1 MIFSYNRIIL
11 IILGVSILIKNS
23 KDYILVLRFLILSFC
38 LVEYLIGEDYNA
50 VIIIIALSYIILN
63 TLLFLSNNK
72 IYKIFWILLSII
84 LCLYTSKQLNEIFY
98 VLIPVNVMDL
108 WAIVNSALLI
118 IPIFILLVSIALPLK
133 IVPLFLLISI
143 IVFLFQC
150 IVKKYIVTLETL
162 INENDEL
169 REMNSIYSMKIKS
182 MKNYEKQSLYATKL
196 EERSK
201 ISQEMHDKIGH
212 TISGSILQLEAAK
225 LLLNK
230 DKDKSEKILNNT
242 INVLREGLEDIRI
255 ILRRIRPT
263 KEEMGINRI
272 KLLLAEAMQNTK
284 FTYALSFQGDIDN
297 IAYAHWKAIYDN
309 LTEAITNIMKY
320 SKGDFV
326 EVNIQVLNRIVKA
339 SIKDNGMV
347 EGVISKGLGLK
358 GIEQRCVDM
367 GGTAIID
374 FSDGFSIIMIL
385 PIK

>member
-1 MIFSYNRIIL
+1 M
-11 IILGVSILIKNS
+11 IKNG

-38 LVEYLIGEDYNA
+38 LIEYLLGEDYNS
-50 VIIIIALSYIILN
+50 VIIMVALSYVILN

-72 IYKIFWILLSII
+72 MYRLFWMLLSFF

-98 VLIPVNVMDL
+98 VLIPVNIMDL
-108 WAIVNSALLI
+108 WSISNSPVLI
-118 IPIFILLVSIALPLK
+118 IFIFILFATIALPLK
-133 IVPLFLLISI
+133 MVPLFLMITI
-143 IVFLFQC
+143 IVFLFHC
-150 IVKKYIVTLETL
+150 IVKKYIVSLETL

-272 KLLLAEAMQNTK
+272 KLLLAEAMKNTK

-297 IAYAHWKAIYDN
+297 ITYAHWKAIYDN

-347 EGVISKGLGLK
+347 EGVINKGLGLR